1 MNTLKDNAGTVDT
14 GTIPLPPLVNSL
26 QKPRTDR
33 RFAATN
39 GREKTSWEVS
49 EIWDLH
55 HQIKRRIFLGQKNV
69 DIARA
74 LGCTK
79 EQVSSVRN
87 SPVIREELQKMHESA
102 DAEVLDI
109 RAEIKELAPDAMK
122 VLEELMVN
130 PDTPANVR
138 LGCCRDVLDRDGHQ
152 AVQQVNHLHGH
163 FTANDLLEIKDRA
176 KQIGVSQ
183 GIIAEPGADDVIDAE
198 ILDSALTGTMVKNL
212 PEGANG
218 NDGDV

>member
-1 MNTLKDNAGTVDT
+1 MNTLKNTVDT
-14 GTIPLPPLVNSL
+14 GTIPLPPLTNSL

-109 RAEIKELAPDAMK
+109 RANIAKLAPAATQVLNDLLEDPDA
-122 VLEELMVN
+122 
-130 PDTPANVR
+130 PPNVR
-138 LGCCRDVLDRDGHQ
+138 LAAARDVLDRDGHQ

-163 FTANDLLEIKDRA
+163 FTATDLLEIKDRA

-183 GIIAEPGADDVIDAE
+183 GLIDEPSGEVIDAE
-198 ILDSALTGTMVKNL
+198 VIEGAMNGPLVRNL
-212 PEGANG
+212 P
-218 NDGDV
+218 